1 MNLDLQLVL
10 TILGMGAVT
19 YASRIGGYL
28 LLRRLPVQGRVKAGL
43 EAVPIAILTAIIA
56 PAALAAGPAD
66 ALAAV
71 ITLLLALRF
80 PVLVSMIGG
89 IGSAV
94 LLRWLLG

>member
-28 LLRRLPVQGRVKAGL
+28 LLRRLPVEGRVKAGL

>member
-19 YASRIGGYL
+19 YATRIGGYL
-28 LLRRLPVQGRVKAGL
+28 LLRRFPVRGRIKAGL

-71 ITLLLALRF
+71 ITVLLTLRF
-80 PVLVSMIGG
+80 PVVVSMIGG

-94 LLRWLLG
+94 VLRWLIG